1 MARSF
6 SRKWEAPVPDRETT
20 GSPRG
25 CMDVRCG
32 YADRSPP
39 FHESETRLPPG
50 DSLRFP
56 PAEVEDFRKL
66 GIDFDG
72 VRTQADVEAALAT
85 WTNVLGEERPDLLE
99 KIALEMAKAKGVLPP
114 PRLSVVGP
122 AHDSPEQS

>member
-1 MARSF
+1 MLR
-6 SRKWEAPVPDRETT
+6 T
-20 GSPRG
+20 
-25 CMDVRCG
+25 
-32 YADRSPP
+32 
-39 FHESETRLPPG
+39 G
-50 DSLRFP
+50 DSLRFT
-56 PAEVEDFRKL
+56 PAEVEGFRKL

-122 AHDSPEQS
+122 APDSPEQS

>member
-1 MARSF
+1 MLR
-6 SRKWEAPVPDRETT
+6 T
-20 GSPRG
+20 
-25 CMDVRCG
+25 
-32 YADRSPP
+32 
-39 FHESETRLPPG
+39 G
-50 DSLRFP
+50 DSLRFT

-72 VRTQADVEAALAT
+72 VRTQADVEAALAQ
-85 WTNVLGEERPDLLE
+85 WTNALGDERPDLLE